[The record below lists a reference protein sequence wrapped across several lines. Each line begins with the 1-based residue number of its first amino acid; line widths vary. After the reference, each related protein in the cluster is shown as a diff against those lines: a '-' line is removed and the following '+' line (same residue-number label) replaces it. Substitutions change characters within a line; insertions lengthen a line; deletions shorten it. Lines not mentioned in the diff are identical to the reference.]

1 MYYGRISI
9 YPMNNEFCKIIN
21 KRIGENKNSDTAFV
35 QPGFNN
41 LFSFEFA

>member
-9 YPMNNEFCKIIN
+9 YPMNNQFCKIIS
-21 KRIGENKNSDTAFV
+21 KIRGENKNSDTAFV

>member
-1 MYYGRISI
+1 MYYVRISI
-9 YPMNNEFCKIIN
+9 YPMNNQFCKIIS
-21 KRIGENKNSDTAFV
+21 KRRGENKNSDTAFV